1 MFDQLALTVFSQFIV
16 CGELK
21 LSVGDGTPAVMRGAA
36 SRPAPS
42 IHLAESQTLW
52 RIVIKP
58 DLAIGEA

>member
-21 LSVGDGTPAVMRGAA
+21 MSAGDGTPAVMRFDAPGPAA
-36 SRPAPS
+36 S
-42 IHLAESQTLW
+42 IHLANSQTLC

-58 DLAIGEA
+58 DPAIGEA